1 MKTCWPMV
9 WPERG
14 RPQPAVVVRRWRPV
28 WLAPGRSQE
37 VRRAPAAG
45 NELPAG
51 GFGTSLRAMFYPLR
65 KVVGLSAIVLAVFA
79 CWFSSGISGGA
90 AEPAAGTLIVHPADG
105 ARMVYV
111 PAGKFIM
118 GLAEAEANVVAQHL
132 GAKDAATLWAWDCYP
147 RRTVEL
153 PGYFIDECEATVA
166 RWKQFVA
173 VTGHKT
179 KFKET
184 TRHFDHPEA
193 QSLPAGEITWD
204 EAKAYA
210 RWAGKA
216 LPTDAQWE
224 KAARGT
230 DGRLYPWGNDAPT
243 PDHGHI
249 GAKGKQ
255 PPLYT
260 QVGSYPKG
268 RSPYGV
274 LDLIG
279 NQYEW
284 TADWLVPY
292 PGNPQAEKMRD
303 YGRVVSLRGGSWYHG
318 WVGFYAAK
326 RFGFKPDETYYHV
339 GFRTVWTPPAG
350 YFDSPEFARDR
361 AAAAGTETVPPSP
374 IYRASV
380 APVIDGKL
388 DDPCWK
394 QAVPVAVAFPFAA
407 PGQRTQPPPVTARFA
422 WDERYLYIAYEV
434 NDTNLVAIASGRESG
449 PPGNRRPMSEE
460 YLPEK
465 KLDLVEF
472 FISFGSVRTFW
483 EIHHNAANHLNNL
496 GIELPT
502 AEALAKIPKPSYK
515 DVTFHRERYVD
526 DDGAFTVARAVQ
538 LKPRAD
544 GRPSTVNDPS
554 DRDTGYAGEIRLP
567 WAGLGAP
574 AERRRAD
581 GSYDLKGLRLPLL
594 AAVLNGNT
602 GDAVYHSSAPYLP
615 TIMFHFS
622 VALWPRY
629 ELVDAPK

>member
-1 MKTCWPMV
+1 MNPL
-9 WPERG
+9 
-14 RPQPAVVVRRWRPV
+14 QF
-28 WLAPGRSQE
+28 LALLPLL
-37 VRRAPAAG
+37 AA
-45 NELPAG
+45 
-51 GFGTSLRAMFYPLR
+51 
-65 KVVGLSAIVLAVFA
+65 AIL
-79 CWFSSGISGGA
+79 A
-90 AEPAAGTLIVHPADG
+90 AEPLPGTLIVHPGDG

-118 GLAEAEANVVAQHL
+118 GLDEAEANVVARHL
-132 GAKDAATLWAWDCYP
+132 GAQDAATLWAWDCYP

-173 VTGHKT
+173 ATGQRT

-184 TRHFDHPEA
+184 TRHFDDPAA
-193 QSLPAGEITWD
+193 QALPAGEITWD
-204 EAKAYA
+204 EAKTYA

-230 DGRLYPWGNDAPT
+230 DGRLYPWGNTPPT
-243 PDHGHI
+243 PEHGHL

-255 PPLYT
+255 PQLYT

-268 RSPYGV
+268 SSPYGA

-284 TADWLVPY
+284 TADWLEPY

-303 YGRVVSLRGGSWYHG
+303 YSGQKAVSLRGGSWYHG

-339 GFRTVWTPPAG
+339 GFRTVWTPSAG
-350 YFDSPEFARDR
+350 YFESPEFARDR
-361 AAAAGTETVPPSP
+361 AAAEKTSTVPPVAIFRSV
-374 IYRASV
+374 V
-380 APVIDGKL
+380 APVIDGRL
-388 DDPCWK
+388 DDACWK
-394 QAVPVAVAFPFAA
+394 SAVPVAVRYPYGA
-407 PGQRTQPPPVTARFA
+407 PGQTTTPPPLTARFA
-422 WDERYLYIAYEV
+422 WDERYLYIGYEV
-434 NDTNLVAIASGRESG
+434 NDTNLVALASGRESG
-449 PPGNRRPMSEE
+449 PPGNRRPGSEE

-465 KLDLVEF
+465 NLDLVEF
-472 FISFGSVRTFW
+472 FVSFGSAQKFW
-483 EIHHNAANHLNNL
+483 EIHHNAANHLNT
-496 GIELPT
+496 IPVELPS
-502 AEALAKIPKPSYK
+502 AADLAKLPKPSYK
-515 DVTFHRERYVD
+515 DVTFQRNRFVD

-538 LKPRAD
+538 LRANAR
-544 GRPSTVNDPS
+544 GRLSTVNDPS
-554 DRDTGYAGEIRLP
+554 DRDTGYTGEIRLP

-581 GSYDLKGLRLPLL
+581 GSYDLRGVRLPLL
-594 AAVLNGNT
+594 AAVLNGDN
-602 GDAVYHSSAPYLP
+602 GQAIYHSSAPYLP
-615 TIMFHFS
+615 ALMFHFS

-629 ELVDAPK
+629 ELMDAPK

>member
-1 MKTCWPMV
+1 MWV
-9 WPERG
+9 
-14 RPQPAVVVRRWRPV
+14 
-28 WLAPGRSQE
+28 
-37 VRRAPAAG
+37 
-45 NELPAG
+45 
-51 GFGTSLRAMFYPLR
+51 
-65 KVVGLSAIVLAVFA
+65 
-79 CWFSSGISGGA
+79 SSGFAFGA
-90 AEPAAGTLIVHPADG
+90 AEPSAGTLIVHPADG

-118 GLAEAEANVVAQHL
+118 GLDETEANVVAQHL

-166 RWKQFVA
+166 RWKQFVTA
-173 VTGHKT
+173 TGHKT
-179 KFKET
+179 KFQET
-184 TRHFDHPEA
+184 TRHFDRPES

-204 EAKAYA
+204 EAKSYA
-210 RWAGKA
+210 RWTGKA

-249 GAKGKQ
+249 GAKGKP

-268 RSPYGV
+268 VSPYGV

-284 TADWLVPY
+284 TADWLEPY

-339 GFRTVWTPPAG
+339 GFRTVWEPPVG
-350 YFDSPEFARDR
+350 YFDSPQFQRDTS
-361 AAAAGTETVPPSP
+361 AAVGTRVVPPTP
-374 IYRASV
+374 IYRATT

-388 DDPCWK
+388 DDACWQK
-394 QAVPVAVAFPFAA
+394 AVTVVANHRYAA
-407 PGQRTQPPPVTARFA
+407 PGQRTEPPPLVARFA
-422 WDERYLYIAYEV
+422 WDEHCLYIAYEV
-434 NDTNLVAIASGRESG
+434 NDTNLIAIASGRESG
-449 PPGNRRPMSEE
+449 PPGNRRMTPEE

-465 KLDLVEF
+465 GLDLAEF
-472 FISFGSVRTFW
+472 FISFGSERGFW
-483 EIHHNAANHLNNL
+483 EIHHDAANHLNNL
-496 GIELPT
+496 GVELPS
-502 AEALAKIPKPSYK
+502 AEALAKIPKPGYK
-515 DVTFHRERYVD
+515 DVTFHREHFVGD
-526 DDGAFTVARAVQ
+526 DREFTVARAVQ
-538 LKPRAD
+538 FKPRKD
-544 GRPSTVNDPS
+544 GKSSTVNDPS
-554 DRDTGYAGEIRLP
+554 DRDTGYTAEIRLP

-574 AERRRAD
+574 TALHRAD
-581 GSYDLKGLRLPLL
+581 GTYAMAGACLPIL
-594 AAVLNGNT
+594 AASLNGNT

-615 TIMFHFS
+615 AIMFHFS

-629 ELVDAPK
+629 ELVDTAK